1 MADIITGTPP
11 DLTYG
16 HWLVQQAWMVVWAIT
31 SAALVVILG
40 WMGLSFIISEHLGR
54 AAGGVARD
62 GSPPPA
68 GAGGRRVVPVVVR
81 PGP

>member
-1 MADIITGTPP
+1 MSDILTGTPA

-54 AAGGVARD
+54 
-62 GSPPPA
+62 
-68 GAGGRRVVPVVVR
+68 
-81 PGP
+81 

>member
-16 HWLVQQAWMVVWAIT
+16 HWLVKQAWMVVWAIT

-40 WMGLSFIISEHLGR
+40 WIGLSLIISEHLGR
-54 AAGGVARD
+54 A
-62 GSPPPA
+62 
-68 GAGGRRVVPVVVR
+68 
-81 PGP
+81 

>member
-31 SAALVVILG
+31 SAAWWSSSAG
-40 WMGLSFIISEHLGR
+40 W
-54 AAGGVARD
+54 A
-62 GSPPPA
+62 
-68 GAGGRRVVPVVVR
+68 
-81 PGP
+81 